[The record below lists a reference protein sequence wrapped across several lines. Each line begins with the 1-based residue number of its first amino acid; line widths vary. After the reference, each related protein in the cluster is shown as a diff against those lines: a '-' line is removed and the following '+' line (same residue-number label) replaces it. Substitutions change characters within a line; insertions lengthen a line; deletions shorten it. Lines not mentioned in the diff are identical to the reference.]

1 MMFKTNK
8 ITWRSPS
15 NIAIVKYWGKQGKQI
30 PMNPSLSFTLDHC
43 HTETSVSWELNSG
56 GGIQFLYDGQPH
68 PTFAEKVKKY
78 ISGLQLPWMDDLALV
93 IDSKNNFPHS
103 AGIAS
108 SASAMSALA
117 LCLVS
122 LEEELNGKGLDICQ
136 FRTRASELARLG
148 SGSACRSVY
157 PEASL
162 WGQTDEVPYS
172 SDLFGIDWSGD
183 LAPEFKEVSDW
194 IFIVSA
200 SEKSVSSTAGHKLME
215 HHIYREGRIAQAR
228 QNLNHLIPALRKGD
242 WVSFIQICE
251 EEALSLHGLMMSS
264 RPSYVLLEPDSL
276 RIIHA
281 VRQFREQSGLP
292 VTFTIDA
299 GPNIHLLFES
309 KYESAVQE
317 FVSRELEDFIWPG
330 KIIKD
335 KMGKGP
341 ERIS

>member
-1 MMFKTNK
+1 MFKTNK
-8 ITWRSPS
+8 ITLRSPS
-15 NIAIVKYWGKQGKQI
+15 NIAIVKYWGKQGNQI

-43 HTETSVSWELNSG
+43 HTETSISWKLKSG
-56 GGIQFLYDGQPH
+56 GEIQFLYDGQPY
-68 PTFAEKVKKY
+68 PAFGEKVKKY
-78 ISGLQLPWMDDLALV
+78 ITNLQLPWSADLDLV

-122 LEEELNGKGLDICQ
+122 LEEELNGKAWDICE

-162 WGQTDEVPYS
+162 WGKTDEVPYS
-172 SDLFGIDWSGD
+172 SDHFGIDWSGEM
-183 LAPEFKEVSDW
+183 APEFKEVSDW

-215 HHIYREGRIAQAR
+215 NHIYREGRIAQAR
-228 QNLNHLIPALRKGD
+228 QNLNKLITALRQGD
-242 WVSFIQICE
+242 WIAFTQICE

-281 VRQFREQSGLP
+281 LRKFRQDRDLP
-292 VTFTIDA
+292 IAFTIDA

-309 KYESAVQE
+309 KYESTILE
-317 FVSRELEDFIWPG
+317 FVSQELKDYLSPG

-335 KMGKGP
+335 KVGKGP
-341 ERIS
+341 VRIR

>member
-1 MMFKTNK
+1 MSNNNR

-15 NIAIVKYWGKQGKQI
+15 NIAIVKYWGKQGNQI
-30 PMNPSLSFTLDHC
+30 PMNPSLSFTLDYC
-43 HTETSVSWELNSG
+43 NTETSVSWERISG
-56 GGIQFLYDGQPH
+56 EEIQFLYDGQPH
-68 PTFAEKVKKY
+68 PGFGDKVNKF
-78 ISGLQLPWMDDLALV
+78 IRSLGLPWFSDLRLV
-93 IDSKNNFPHS
+93 VDSKNTFPHS

-122 LEEELNGKGLDICQ
+122 LEEAVTGKAMDICE

-162 WGQTDEVPYS
+162 WGKTEGIPYS
-172 SDLFGIDWSGD
+172 SDLFGIDWSGE
-183 LAPEFKEVSDW
+183 LAAEFKNVSDW

-200 SEKSVSSTAGHKLME
+200 SEKAVSSTAGHKLME
-215 HHIYREGRIAQAR
+215 HHIYRDGRIHQAR
-228 QNLNHLIPALRKGD
+228 QNLNNLLTTLRKGD
-242 WVSFIQICE
+242 WEGFIQICE

-281 VRQFREQSGLP
+281 IRKFRDESGLP

-299 GPNIHLLFES
+299 GPNIHVLFDS
-309 KYESAVQE
+309 KYESSILKFVEQE
-317 FVSRELEDFIWPG
+317 LKDYLQPG
-330 KIIKD
+330 RIIRD

-341 ERIS
+341 VRIR